1 MQPNKKTMST
11 PEISVIVPVY
21 NAEKSLCRCIDSILA
36 QIYTDFEL
44 LLIDDGS
51 TDGGSNICDKYAASN
66 QCIKVFHQKNSGV
79 SAARNLG
86 LSQAKGKWI
95 VFVDSDDYVSPQYL
109 SDLYGQAVDEVD
121 LVINDYLFV
130 TNDGK
135 ALDKGYSLSIN
146 KRYGENLFKSMLK
159 EQVLYLRTGPV
170 AKLFKKEI
178 IVRHNIQFPIEIGFG
193 EDTCFFFNY
202 LIFTHKVYCAAKV
215 NYFYVDIKGSA
226 INKKWNFK
234 AEYTCYQYNKGAI
247 IKFLINCSAIDDFSD
262 TYLYWISVFL
272 HRAITS
278 ISNRKEL
285 ETLTDED
292 WDFFNNYFRAISR
305 KTKMDKYMITH
316 YHRNP
321 FVVLNYL
328 RLSRWLKRWILKLNL
343 WEVYFRFSKFKQ
355 DRLDVNPT

>member
-1 MQPNKKTMST
+1 M
-11 PEISVIVPVY
+11 PEISVIIPVF
-21 NAEKSLCRCIDSILA
+21 NAEKYLHRCINSILA
-36 QIYTDFEL
+36 QTYTDFEL

-51 TDGGSNICDKYAASN
+51 ADGSGDICDKYAAN
-66 QCIKVFHQKNSGV
+66 KKIRAFHQKNGGV

-86 LSQAKGKWI
+86 LFYAKGKWI
-95 VFVDSDDYVSPQYL
+95 VFVDSDDYVSPRYL
-109 SDLYGQAVDEVD
+109 SDLYCQAEKDVD

-135 ALDKGYSLSIN
+135 VLDKGYSLSIN
-146 KRYGENLFKSMLK
+146 KRYDESLYKSMLR

-178 IVRHNIQFPIEIGFG
+178 IAKHNIQFPIEIGFG

-202 LIFTHKVYCAAKV
+202 LMFVHKIYCAINA

-234 AEYTCYQYNKGAI
+234 AEYTSYQCNKAAIIEFLIKCGAI
-247 IKFLINCSAIDDFSD
+247 EDFSD

-278 ISNRKEL
+278 MSNRNEL

-292 WDFFNNYFRAISR
+292 WDFFNNYFRAISK

-316 YHRNP
+316 YHRSP
-321 FVVLNYL
+321 FVVLSYL
-328 RLSRWLKRWILKLNL
+328 RLSRWLKKWILKLNL

-355 DRLDVNPT
+355 G